1 MNRRVVVTGIG
12 LVTPLGLTRDA
23 SWERCIAGVSG
34 IGRIQK
40 MNVDDY
46 PVKIAGEVRGFDG
59 SKFMNGKDAQR
70 YDLAIQFSQAA
81 AVEAVQDAAFEIT
94 PENAERVGV
103 VIGSGIGGMT
113 KIYETSVLIATEGP
127 RRVSPFFVPGG
138 IINSTSGYAAIHFGA
153 KGPNYSVVSACASG
167 NHAIADGFHVIR
179 RGEADVMI
187 VGGAEASVSP
197 LALAGFCAARAL
209 SKRNDEPERASRPFD
224 RDRDGFVLGEG
235 AGILLIE
242 ERDHALR
249 RNARIYAE
257 ILSCG
262 MSADAFHVTA
272 PAENGEGAARAM
284 KLALEWGGVRPEEVD
299 HINAHGTSTEIGDIA
314 ETEAIKS
321 VFGAHAKSIAICST
335 KSMTGHLLG
344 AASAIEGAFAILAL
358 HTGIIPP
365 TINLENP
372 DARCDLDYVPL
383 KARRRDIR
391 IALSNGFGFGG
402 TNSSLCL
409 RKADH

>member
-1 MNRRVVVTGIG
+1 MSRRVVVTGIG
-12 LVTPLGLTRDA
+12 LVTPLGLTRDE
-23 SWERCIAGVSG
+23 SWEHCLAGLSG
-34 IGRIQK
+34 IRRIERMK
-40 MNVDDY
+40 VDDY

-59 SKFMNGKDAQR
+59 SKFMSGKDAQR

-81 AVEAVQDAAFEIT
+81 AVEAVHDAKLEIT

-153 KGPNYSVVSACASG
+153 KGPNYSVVSACATG
-167 NHAIADGFHVIR
+167 NPAIADGYHVVR

-235 AGILLIE
+235 AGILVIE
-242 ERDHALR
+242 EREHALR
-249 RNARIYAE
+249 RGATIYAE
-257 ILSCG
+257 VLSCG

-284 KLALEWGGVRPEEVD
+284 RLALEWAGVKAEEVD

-314 ETEAIKS
+314 ETDAIKT
-321 VFGAHAKSIAICST
+321 VFGSHAKSIAICST

-344 AASAIEGAFAILAL
+344 AASAVEAAFAVLAL
-358 HTGIIPP
+358 HHGMIPP

-372 DARCDLDYVPL
+372 DPRCDLDYVPL

-391 IALSNGFGFGG
+391 VALSNGFGFGG
-402 TNSSLCL
+402 TNTSLCL
-409 RKADH
+409 RKG